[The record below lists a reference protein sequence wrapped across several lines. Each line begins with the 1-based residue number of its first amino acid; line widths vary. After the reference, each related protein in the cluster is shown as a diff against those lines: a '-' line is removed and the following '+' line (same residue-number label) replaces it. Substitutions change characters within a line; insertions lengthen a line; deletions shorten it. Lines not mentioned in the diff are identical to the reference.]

1 MVRRMDEPPSFAAI
15 ATPVAGSLRDLMTSP
30 AMFFALSTGRSGTQ
44 TLAHVLTQSPG
55 CLCLHEPHPQ
65 LVRESVLF
73 REGRLSQA
81 DAIDLLR
88 RTRPH
93 PAADRAYGE
102 SNNRLSLMVPALAA
116 AFPEAKFIWLQRDAR
131 DVVASELQRGGYAPQ
146 SRLPWRV
153 SKWARWRPRADR
165 VGAATT
171 QEWASWTRL
180 EKLAWQWDW
189 THRLIRQDLEELA
202 SDRFRVLQLERLE
215 SDLPALAS
223 WLGLT
228 HVDYVIERANRR
240 REPDDVTGM
249 PARHPN
255 LVTRVED
262 WQTWSADERAAFLN
276 ARAH

>member
-131 DVVASELQRGGYAPQ
+131 DVVASELQRGGYAPAVAAAVASLQ
-146 SRLPWRV
+146 VGPLAAPRRPGRCGDDTGIGLLDPPGEACLAMGLDPSTDPPGPRGAGVRPLPSPAARASDWSRTFLPW
-153 SKWARWRPRADR
+153 
-165 VGAATT
+165 
-171 QEWASWTRL
+171 
-180 EKLAWQWDW
+180 
-189 THRLIRQDLEELA
+189 H
-202 SDRFRVLQLERLE
+202 
-215 SDLPALAS
+215 
-223 WLGLT
+223 LG
-228 HVDYVIERANRR
+228 
-240 REPDDVTGM
+240 
-249 PARHPN
+249 
-255 LVTRVED
+255 
-262 WQTWSADERAAFLN
+262 
-276 ARAH
+276 